1 MAISFEEY
9 VDRINKARSVDELL
23 QVFLE
28 TVKQHGYDRMIFCL
42 LSDHKQIG
50 LTAGVGHLRNYPDD
64 WMKYYFE
71 QEFDKLDPVISYC
84 YQKLGTFTWQEMSE
98 RLDLTRKQKLCL
110 NLGTEAGLNNGICTP
125 LWGPHRFAGIGL
137 ATTEKKDACDANTD
151 IITAYCN
158 HFYIAFQR
166 LHAKAGVIKDTAGA
180 GVFVTG
186 PGSDIPGGMDN
197 LGTITARYGIEVSS
211 AGKISGEIN
220 NQGAIAGTH
229 TGIFV
234 TGAGSDIS
242 GPISNSGTISG
253 GNAIEVAGHGD
264 ISGGVDNAGG
274 GGILGGALGAGIL
287 VIGGSDISG
296 QIDNA
301 GTISGGAGIK
311 VASNANISGGVNN
324 ETGGVISGG
333 HTAGSPAGMSVAAAN
348 T

>member
-9 VDRINKARSVDELL
+9 LDRINKARSVDELL

-28 TVKQHGYDRMIFCL
+28 TVRQHGYDRMIFCL

-50 LTAGVGHLRNYPDD
+50 LTAGVGHLQNYPAD

-110 NLGTEAGLNNGICTP
+110 NLGAEAGLNNGICTP

-166 LHAKAGVIKDTAGA
+166 LHAKAEI
-180 GVFVTG
+180 TG
-186 PGSDIPGGMDN
+186 SQVPNIYLTPREKEILTLVAEGKSDHD
-197 LGTITARYGIEVSS
+197 
-211 AGKISGEIN
+211 
-220 NQGAIAGTH
+220 IAALLKLTSH
-229 TGIFV
+229 
-234 TGAGSDIS
+234 
-242 GPISNSGTISG
+242 
-253 GNAIEVAGHGD
+253 
-264 ISGGVDNAGG
+264 GVDFHMRNVYRKLQTNSRIYAASKA
-274 GGILGGALGAGIL
+274 IDLGLIRPL
-287 VIGGSDISG
+287 LHPYIS
-296 QIDNA
+296 
-301 GTISGGAGIK
+301 
-311 VASNANISGGVNN
+311 V
-324 ETGGVISGG
+324 
-333 HTAGSPAGMSVAAAN
+333 
-348 T
+348 